1 MTTRQTTK
9 KNLTLLHP
17 TRLRTQLRSQ
27 APRKA
32 PKSNQSLRN
41 KDELSDEELDSGG
54 SAEKK
59 STKDAILSGSKEAM
73 TFTRKLDEEATTE
86 KEILVLDE
94 NGA

>member
-1 MTTRQTTK
+1 LTTRQTTK
-9 KNLTLLHP
+9 KNLALLHP

-41 KDELSDEELDSGG
+41 KDESSDEELDSGG

-59 STKDAILSGSKEAM
+59 STKDAIFSGSKEA
-73 TFTRKLDEEATTE
+73 TIFTRKLDEGATTE
-86 KEILVLDE
+86 KETLVLDE